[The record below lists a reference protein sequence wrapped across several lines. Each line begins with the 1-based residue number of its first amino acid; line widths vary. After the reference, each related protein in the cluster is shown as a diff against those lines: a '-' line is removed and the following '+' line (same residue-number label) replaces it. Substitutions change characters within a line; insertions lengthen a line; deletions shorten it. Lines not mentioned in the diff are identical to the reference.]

1 MSSYKDNK
9 SRRNAFAVMVRNDP
23 KNALQVLTTQ
33 DPSDQP
39 NMMEDAILEI
49 GDDAKAVDLIGE
61 TILAPEQAGI
71 LALWGDRASAFA
83 QLASPEAIAEGLRRL
98 CEDGRGK
105 DDTHDDEIAFA
116 AAAIRGLA
124 LQIHDRA
131 DWDEVL
137 DQEYGDFTL
146 RELLV
151 AAVAEQVE
159 EIDDDGSRPAD
170 AWINVG
176 LDPEEAE
183 KIRKGLPEDLFSQ
196 LSAENLFRAR
206 RTMSERREAA
216 GLPSSAEGDADD
228 A

>member
-1 MSSYKDNK
+1 MGDYKNSG
-9 SRRNAFAVMVRNDP
+9 SRKRAFALMVRDNP
-23 KNALQVLTTQ
+23 KNALQVITTA

-39 NMMEDAILEI
+39 DMMEDAIQVI
-49 GDDAKAVDLIGE
+49 GDDAKAVELIDE
-61 TILAPEQAGI
+61 TLLPPEQAGI

-83 QLASPEAIAEGLRRL
+83 QVATPEAISHAIHRL
-98 CEDGRGK
+98 CEAGRTK
-105 DDTHDDEIAFA
+105 DDTRDDEIAYA
-116 AAAIRGLA
+116 AAVIRGLA

-159 EIDDDGSRPAD
+159 EIDDDGSRPLD
-170 AWINVG
+170 AWMNVG
-176 LDPEEAE
+176 LDPVEAE
-183 KIRKGLPEDLFSQ
+183 EIRRGLPEDLFAR
-196 LSAENLFRAR
+196 LTAENLFRAR
-206 RTMSERREAA
+206 QTMAERREAA